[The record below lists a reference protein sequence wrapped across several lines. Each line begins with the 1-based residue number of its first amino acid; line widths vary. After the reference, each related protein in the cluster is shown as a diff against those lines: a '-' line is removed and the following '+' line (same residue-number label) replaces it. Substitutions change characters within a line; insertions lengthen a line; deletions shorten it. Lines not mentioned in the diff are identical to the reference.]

1 MTYRIVVERTLCSG
15 FGSCAETAPGV
26 FRVGEDG
33 VADLVVAET
42 DEPSA
47 LEAAGSCPMG
57 AISVFDAANGAQVA

>member
-1 MTYRIVVERTLCSG
+1 MTYRIVLERALCSG

-26 FRVGEDG
+26 FRVSEDG

-47 LEAAGSCPMG
+47 LEAAGGCPMG
-57 AISVFDAANGAQVA
+57 AISVFHAASGAQVA